1 MASLSFARIMY
12 GTNEDFH
19 AAHGV
24 SAPASASFTAQ
35 TAVENLAEANAATE
49 PDVLGELLH
58 RAWTILKSK
67 S

>member
-12 GTNEDFH
+12 GTSDDFH
-19 AAHGV
+19 AAQGAG
-24 SAPASASFTAQ
+24 APAVSSLKGELS
-35 TAVENLAEANAATE
+35 VANMAKEDATSE
-49 PDVLGELLH
+49 PDALGELLH